1 MSGGGS
7 SLVSG
12 PQTPSLNTP
21 GGKHRGG
28 TGRHTVEAATLLPYA
43 AERRVQTAHA
53 SLSRKT
59 AQLQRERE
67 ETGGAELEG
76 VAASGLGEWGF
87 GI

>member
-1 MSGGGS
+1 M
-7 SLVSG
+7 VFG
-12 PQTPSLNTP
+12 PQIPSLNTP
-21 GGKHRGG
+21 EGKQRDGA
-28 TGRHTVEAATLLPYA
+28 GRHTAEVATRLPHA

-59 AQLQRERE
+59 AQLQHERE

-76 VAASGLGEWGF
+76 VAASGLGGWGF